1 MFAQFQTY
9 LYSYTLLIPFI
20 ALLVAIIV
28 KGAVHA
34 AK

>member
-1 MFAQFQTY
+1 MFEQFQTY

-20 ALLVAIIV
+20 ALLVAIVV
-28 KGAVHA
+28 KGVVHA

>member
-9 LYSYTLLIPFI
+9 LYSYTILIPFI
-20 ALLVAIIV
+20 ALLVAIIL
-28 KGAVHA
+28 KGVVHA